1 MDALTH
7 EQHLQSERWKL
18 QVQSG
23 SNSPIRTPLKLHGG
37 AATFK
42 TLPVMSPILASAH
55 LARGPKLL
63 LQQFKDYTQT
73 GGLTLG
79 KHSLSYTHSEMD
91 KPPGGG
97 FRQPLFVG
105 DQTMTKHNGNTI
117 SILHPED
124 SVDVFEGLKSSEQAG
139 AYGGYALDKQTG
151 AYSSK
156 FLTSK
161 NALSFQNIKTKPAA
175 HVGSQTE
182 HNIGADSELCNIP
195 SNIVNESNGGLFS
208 AISGENRQNSPFT
221 ISKKRCQSGNFLV
234 LPLKASPAPRTMSFH
249 KNRETST
256 MADGQTNSDLNQAN
270 ETVEMASPIP
280 LAQNY
285 KFIPSPGLHN
295 RFKHSKPQLKMGS
308 GRGQSSQ
315 IMKTQYDG
323 GLLGGRNSSSVNR
336 GGEII
341 VEQEDQGN
349 HSGNRKAFKSKS
361 SAVSQSEPPDS
372 HYFHD
377 EDECSQ
383 SHGGTNRDVKYPPEI
398 EVNRQPS
405 VASRCLV
412 KQASPVPVGN
422 ITSLVFAGTPFDKN
436 ARPKETSKHQV
447 SYYGRNGNSHLGL
460 LEPNGGGRSVISS
473 QQKRLDHSSQTSSS
487 LMELGAED
495 PGISGIGSSRVKVQ
509 GHEPTELPG
518 LPEFTQKARKQSR
531 DS

>member
-1 MDALTH
+1 MDALTQ

-18 QVQSG
+18 QVQSHSG
-23 SNSPIRTPLKLHGG
+23 NNSPLRTPLKLHGG
-37 AATFK
+37 ASTFK

-139 AYGGYALDKQTG
+139 MYGGYATDKQTG

-161 NALSFQNIKTKPAA
+161 NALSFQNIKTRPAA
-175 HVGSQTE
+175 PVGSQTE

-195 SNIVNESNGGLFS
+195 SNIVNESSGGLFS
-208 AISGENRQNSPFT
+208 AISGDNRQNSPFT

-234 LPLKASPAPRTMSFH
+234 LPLNASPAPRTMSFH

-256 MADGQTNSDLNQAN
+256 MADGQTNSDLNQVN

-295 RFKHSKPQLKMGS
+295 RFKPGKPQLKMGS
-308 GRGQSSQ
+308 GRGHSNHAVR
-315 IMKTQYDG
+315 TYYDG

-336 GGEII
+336 GGEVI
-341 VEQEDQGN
+341 VEQEDQGS
-349 HSGNRKAFKSKS
+349 HSGNRKVFKSKS
-361 SAVSQSEPPDS
+361 SAVSHSEPPES
-372 HYFHD
+372 QYFHD
-377 EDECSQ
+377 DEEGSQ
-383 SHGGTNRDVKYPPEI
+383 SHGGTNRDAKYAPEI

-412 KQASPVPVGN
+412 KQPSPVARGN

-436 ARPKETSKHQV
+436 AKSKDQSKHQV
-447 SYYGRNGNSHLGL
+447 SYHGRNGNSHLGL
-460 LEPNGGGRSVISS
+460 LEPNGAGRSVISS

-487 LMELGAED
+487 LMDLGAED
-495 PGISGIGSSRVKVQ
+495 PGISAIGSSRVKAQ
-509 GHEPTELPG
+509 ELPG
-518 LPEFTQKARKQSR
+518 LAVLTQQARKQSR
-531 DS
+531 ES